1 MQSISY
7 TGISV
12 LKHSV
17 YCIPMQIDEKL
28 KIQFSAINSV
38 RFSSL
43 IESKVSLNLFEQFGM

>member
-28 KIQFSAINSV
+28 KIQFSAINS
-38 RFSSL
+38 L
-43 IESKVSLNLFEQFGM
+43 LDLAHL